1 MVLGQRAAKASA
13 AMRACRVA
21 SVTDL
26 LGGQVGL
33 DLECMDRLYFN
44 GYVPNLQVGG
54 QVVTYLTHHL
64 GYPIPSPVVFNQI
77 GERFR
82 RAVGDFAD
90 HQRIPV
96 VRFAKNDRKAD
107 VMGPYLRRAA
117 ATGRSQVAAIG
128 VAQEFQRV
136 FTGYDRAANR
146 PGPPHFAFDKAERRV
161 SCFYFYLWD
170 TDFGPA
176 FIKICTYFPYPI
188 KVWLNGHEWAK
199 RQATTLGLG
208 FTELANGFASTDNPA
223 ALQDIC
229 DRLGPAHIQSFFQR
243 WMSRLPVP
251 LTGADQAAGY
261 WWELSMRQVEVSRT
275 LVFTAPRHARA
286 FFEALVTDNLGMGR
300 PDEISLIF
308 DRRVQSNTDS
318 GFLTKVVTRGVDVT
332 VNFFYQHSRIK
343 QYLKEGRALRV
354 ETVVNSPTDLGCQR
368 RLHNS
373 TNFSARPVTP
383 TAGWWM
389 LNGSARV
396 AFSRA
401 QPLSGSRCP
410 PPRWRVR
417 GQGPFA
423 SVTPG
428 SWPWPAPCACCSTA
442 WSPSPTGAFA
452 PRSPP
457 CSAARTRPTR

>member
-1 MVLGQRAAKASA
+1 MVLGQRVAKASA

-33 DLECMDRLYFN
+33 DLECLDRRYFN

-54 QVVTYLTHHL
+54 QVVTFLTHHL

-90 HQRIPV
+90 RERIPV

-176 FIKICTYFPYPI
+176 FIKICT
-188 KVWLNGHEWAK
+188 
-199 RQATTLGLG
+199 
-208 FTELANGFASTDNPA
+208 
-223 ALQDIC
+223 C
-229 DRLGPAHIQSFFQR
+229 
-243 WMSRLPVP
+243 
-251 LTGADQAAGY
+251 
-261 WWELSMRQVEVSRT
+261 
-275 LVFTAPRHARA
+275 
-286 FFEALVTDNLGMGR
+286 
-300 PDEISLIF
+300 
-308 DRRVQSNTDS
+308 
-318 GFLTKVVTRGVDVT
+318 
-332 VNFFYQHSRIK
+332 
-343 QYLKEGRALRV
+343 
-354 ETVVNSPTDLGCQR
+354 
-368 RLHNS
+368 
-373 TNFSARPVTP
+373 
-383 TAGWWM
+383 
-389 LNGSARV
+389 
-396 AFSRA
+396 
-401 QPLSGSRCP
+401 CP
-410 PPRWRVR
+410 H
-417 GQGPFA
+417 
-423 SVTPG
+423 
-428 SWPWPAPCACCSTA
+428 
-442 WSPSPTGAFA
+442 PSKYG
-452 PRSPP
+452 
-457 CSAARTRPTR
+457 